1 MALCW
6 AVVNQKGG
14 VGKTTTAINLAA
26 FIARE
31 RRVLLVDIDPQGNA
45 TSGVGVNRQN
55 LEADVYTL
63 LVHGQSV
70 ADVRIK
76 TSIPNLD
83 LIPATMNLAGA
94 EIEIY
99 TRPERE
105 FILKKALEAVAD
117 EYDYILIDSPPS
129 LGMITVNTLT
139 AANQVLIPLQCE
151 YFALEGITQLL
162 EIIDRVRKGLNPELE
177 IGRVVLTLFDGR
189 TNLANQ
195 VMQEVKSYFGDAVSP
210 TVVPRNVKL
219 SEAPSFG
226 QPISVY
232 DPKSKGALAYE
243 QIAKELIAHVEHK
256 TGAGS
261 GTGRSHSRWWRRG

>member
-1 MALCW
+1 MALVW

-26 FIARE
+26 YIARE
-31 RRVLLVDIDPQGNA
+31 RRVLLVDTDPQGNA
-45 TSGVGVNRQN
+45 TSGLGIDRAEV
-55 LEADVYTL
+55 EKDAYSI
-63 LVHGQSV
+63 LVQGDSI
-70 ADVRIK
+70 AETRRK
-76 TSIPNLD
+76 TAIANLD
-83 LIPATMNLAGA
+83 LVPATINLAGA
-94 EIEIY
+94 DLEIA
-99 TRPERE
+99 TRTERE
-105 FILKKALEAVAD
+105 FILKKALAEVAD
-117 EYDYILIDSPPS
+117 QYDYVLIDSPPS

-139 AANQVLIPLQCE
+139 AANQVVIPLQCE

-195 VMQEVKSYFGDAVSP
+195 VMQEVKSYFGEAVSP

-232 DPKSKGALAYE
+232 DPKSKGAQAYE
-243 QIAKELIAHVEHK
+243 NIAKELIAHVERK
-256 TGAGS
+256 TGAGTGS
-261 GTGRSHSRWWRRG
+261 GRSDSRWWRRR